1 MSLLFKAQTVF
12 KELFL
17 LLVFGLELVDLKG
30 LAIVPGRPKVDP
42 MGLLCLD
49 VFEDEHTAFSDEL
62 EGDEAGGLVTSASHV
77 GSSPDSS
84 EEEWS
89 VMYGDD
95 FEQGPDLKRKKLRE
109 INYFLIVVLYNFF
122 QLDIIP
128 LVKFDFMDY

>member
-1 MSLLFKAQTVF
+1 MESFLKMSLLFKAQTVF

-30 LAIVPGRPKVDP
+30 LDIVPGSPKVDP

-95 FEQGPDLKRKKLRE
+95 FE
-109 INYFLIVVLYNFF
+109 
-122 QLDIIP
+122 
-128 LVKFDFMDY
+128 

>member
-1 MSLLFKAQTVF
+1 MESFLKMSLLFKAQTVF

-95 FEQGPDLKRKKLRE
+95 FE
-109 INYFLIVVLYNFF
+109 
-122 QLDIIP
+122 
-128 LVKFDFMDY
+128 